1 MQDAA
6 KEEIARGIYHESTT
20 KRRLSGC
27 LENRF
32 LYLLRHNR
40 MMEASFW
47 LRGSASRRALQSTEM
62 PSMQKA
68 REPKRLTF
76 RHCKNTGRMAYTM
89 RNKYRPARKDQY
101 S

>member
-32 LYLLRHNR
+32 IYLLRRNR

-62 PSMQKA
+62 PSIQKA
-68 REPKRLTF
+68 GNRS
-76 RHCKNTGRMAYTM
+76 G
-89 RNKYRPARKDQY
+89 
-101 S
+101 